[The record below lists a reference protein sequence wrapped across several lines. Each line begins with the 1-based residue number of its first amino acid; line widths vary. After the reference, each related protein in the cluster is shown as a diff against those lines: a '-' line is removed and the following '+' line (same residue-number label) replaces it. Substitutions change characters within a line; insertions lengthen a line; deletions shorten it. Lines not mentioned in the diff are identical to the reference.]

1 MWVVQIWLISVSNIT
16 FYYSFEL
23 YCLWTLSTH
32 IISDNIA
39 WPQTRCVARIS
50 PREEGGGVPYFLLNR
65 NKQWRFKLLL
75 FILHI
80 CYLKGIEGRWRRFVP
95 SPVYTLAPGRPNTK
109 SLEEGHCIWCHLCQI
124 TWAAKT
130 NPAHC
135 TGTTFILLISSY
147 SSWIITNYIR
157 W

>member
-16 FYYSFEL
+16 FYYSFEF

-50 PREEGGGVPYFLLNR
+50 PREEGGGVPYFLLDR
-65 NKQWRFKLLL
+65 NKQWRFKLFL

-80 CYLKGIEGRWRRFVP
+80 CYLKGIEGRWRRFAP
-95 SPVYTLAPGRPNTK
+95 PYPPPYTRLPQAGPTPNRLKKVIAFDVTYARLHGRPRQT
-109 SLEEGHCIWCHLCQI
+109 LHTAQAPHAIFWFAVIAFE
-124 TWAAKT
+124 
-130 NPAHC
+130 
-135 TGTTFILLISSY
+135 
-147 SSWIITNYIR
+147 
-157 W
+157 